1 MEWLRFLA
9 SAAADITA
17 VLALLAVLIKPLRQ
31 RFLGDTSVREGQKCL
46 LRSQIVSIYY
56 RHLEEKALR
65 QYEYENLCYCFR
77 AYKALGG
84 NSFAEHIYE
93 EMQDW
98 KIVS

>member
-1 MEWLRFLA
+1 MDWLRTLA
-9 SAAADITA
+9 AVAADVTA
-17 VLALLAVLIKPLRQ
+17 VLALLAVAIKPLRQ
-31 RFLGDTSVREGQKCL
+31 RILGDTCVREGQKCL
-46 LRSQIVSIYY
+46 LRSQIVGIYY
-56 RHLEEKALR
+56 RHLEQKELR
-65 QYEYENLCYCFR
+65 QYEYENLCYCFQ